1 MRNEVAYQAYMGFLL
16 KSLFWMS
23 SVTLLIVFFLLL
35 IDTFFLLFAPRQKA
49 KIIRADIASIGKKT
63 RFVDA
68 HGIFIS
74 YTFQYKNQTYHCQN
88 LNAYGRVTVNGYYK
102 ALSIIHDN
110 IIDNQI
116 TVYVCPFNP
125 NFSIVLPF
133 KGITSLKKELLIIF
147 LAWIVPAIT
156 LGYI

>member
-35 IDTFFLLFAPRQKA
+35 IDTLFLLFAPRQKA
-49 KIIRADIASIGKKT
+49 KIIRADIASIGEKT

-74 YTFQYKNQTYHCQN
+74 YTPLSTYFSKVLVYLVFN
-88 LNAYGRVTVNGYYK
+88 ISVKTIKILN
-102 ALSIIHDN
+102 SIKI
-110 IIDNQI
+110 
-116 TVYVCPFNP
+116 
-125 NFSIVLPF
+125 
-133 KGITSLKKELLIIF
+133 KSLR
-147 LAWIVPAIT
+147 
-156 LGYI
+156 

>member
-1 MRNEVAYQAYMGFLL
+1 M
-16 KSLFWMS
+16 
-23 SVTLLIVFFLLL
+23 
-35 IDTFFLLFAPRQKA
+35 
-49 KIIRADIASIGKKT
+49 
-63 RFVDA
+63 
-68 HGIFIS
+68 
-74 YTFQYKNQTYHCQN
+74 
-88 LNAYGRVTVNGYYK
+88 TVNGYYK

>member
-35 IDTFFLLFAPRQKA
+35 IDTLFLLFAPRQKA
-49 KIIRADIASIGKKT
+49 KIIRADIASIGEKT

-74 YTFQYKNQTYHCQN
+74 YTP
-88 LNAYGRVTVNGYYK
+88 L
-102 ALSIIHDN
+102 
-110 IIDNQI
+110 
-116 TVYVCPFNP
+116 
-125 NFSIVLPF
+125 
-133 KGITSLKKELLIIF
+133 
-147 LAWIVPAIT
+147 
-156 LGYI
+156 